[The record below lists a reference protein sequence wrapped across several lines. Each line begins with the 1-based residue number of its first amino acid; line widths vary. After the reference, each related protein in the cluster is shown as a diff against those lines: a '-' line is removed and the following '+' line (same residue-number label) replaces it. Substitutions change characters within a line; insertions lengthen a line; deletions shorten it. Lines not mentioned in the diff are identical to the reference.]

1 MTLDGKVAI
10 ITGGGTGIGFG
21 IATVLASRGSRL
33 TLAQK
38 GVARAQVAARSLT
51 GADVLCVETEISD
64 RGSVDA
70 MVQAT
75 LARFGRIDIL
85 VNNASLTGTVAVAPF
100 LDCTAAQL
108 DEIID
113 VNLKGAF
120 HCSQA
125 VARHMVDRGEGGS
138 IVTIASV
145 GAFAGQEFAA
155 AYCASK
161 AGQVALTQVMALELA
176 PHGIRVNAI
185 APGDI
190 HTPASADI
198 VADLKTSGASGKFV
212 RITPLGRRGTPEE
225 IGRVVAFLVS
235 EDASFI
241 TGATLLVDGGFLAY

>member
-21 IATVLASRGSRL
+21 IATVLASRGARL

-38 GVARAQVAARSLT
+38 GVARAQVATQSLT

-75 LARFGRIDIL
+75 LARFGRIDVL

-100 LDCTAAQL
+100 LDCTAVQL

-125 VARHMVDRGEGGS
+125 VARHMVERGEGGS